1 MPYATLDDLIERAG
15 QREILDTADRD
26 KDGVAD
32 ADVIASA
39 LATAEAEINGYAA
52 TKYTLPFVEVPAL
65 VRNWTVS
72 LARYYLHRSKRPE
85 LVKEDYDNAISQLQD
100 VAAGK
105 ITLPQASGETPSLAS
120 GTYLISAPPP
130 RFSRRALQGFNEC

>member
-1 MPYATLDDLIERAG
+1 MYATLDDLIERAG
-15 QREILDTADRD
+15 LKSIQDTADRD
-26 KDGVAD
+26 KDGVPD
-32 ADVIASA
+32 PDVIASA
-39 LATAEAEINGYAA
+39 LATAEAEINGYVA

-65 VRNWTVS
+65 VKNWTVS
-72 LARYYLHRSKRPE
+72 LAIFYLYRSKRTE

-105 ITLPQASGETPSLAS
+105 ITLPQASGETPALSS

-130 RFSRRALQGFNEC
+130 RFGRHTMRGFNEC

>member
-26 KDGVAD
+26 KDGIAD

-39 LATAEAEINGYAA
+39 LATAEAEINGYVA
-52 TKYTLPFVEVPAL
+52 TKYILPFVEVPAL
-65 VRNWTVS
+65 VKNWAVS
-72 LARYYLHRSKRPE
+72 LARYYLHRAKRPE

-105 ITLPQASGETPSLAS
+105 ITLPQASGQTPSLSS
-120 GTYLISAPPP
+120 GTYLISALPA
-130 RFSRRALQGFNEC
+130 RFGQHTMRGFNEC